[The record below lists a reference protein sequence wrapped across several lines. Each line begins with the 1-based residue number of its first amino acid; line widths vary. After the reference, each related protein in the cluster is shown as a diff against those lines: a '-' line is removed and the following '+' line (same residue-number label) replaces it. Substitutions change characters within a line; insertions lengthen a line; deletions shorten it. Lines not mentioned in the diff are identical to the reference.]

1 MRSSLED
8 NQPAEQ
14 AGFRRNY
21 STIDHI
27 HVIRQLIEK
36 STEYNIPLYFA
47 FIDYFKAF
55 DSVEHESLWKSLFC
69 QGVHPKIIR
78 LLSNIYKSAKVNIK
92 ICGYTK
98 PIEIHRG
105 VRQGDPISTA
115 LFAAALETVFRNIDW
130 REEGININGEYLSH
144 LRYAVD
150 IVIIAHDSQKLQTML
165 EGVYEKSQAVGLK
178 INFSKTTIM
187 TNSVIRPVAIAGHN
201 VQYCTDFVYLGQM
214 VSFSMNNSVEIQRR
228 IRAGW
233 SALNRFRFFLTNRRV
248 PMRFKRRVYE
258 ACVEPAILYACET
271 WIMKKRDITMLK
283 VAQRR
288 MMRKMDADNSF
299 TSSYKCLVRKC
310 HKNQRYIGASD
321 QKKVD
326 MGEESSR
333 ERK

>member
-1 MRSSLED
+1 
-8 NQPAEQ
+8 
-14 AGFRRNY
+14 
-21 STIDHI
+21 
-27 HVIRQLIEK
+27 
-36 STEYNIPLYFA
+36 
-47 FIDYFKAF
+47 
-55 DSVEHESLWKSLFC
+55 
-69 QGVHPKIIR
+69 
-78 LLSNIYKSAKVNIK
+78 
-92 ICGYTK
+92 
-98 PIEIHRG
+98 
-105 VRQGDPISTA
+105 
-115 LFAAALETVFRNIDW
+115 
-130 REEGININGEYLSH
+130 
-144 LRYAVD
+144 
-150 IVIIAHDSQKLQTML
+150 ML